1 MTPNSGIFEYLM
13 AAAMEKVHSQALGW
27 IFSLRSPA
35 PDTQQE
41 SIGTHLLK
49 KIIGLEGE
57 NISIEAVT
65 VEYNHFDIIIE
76 WTRNGRG
83 CTLLIENKIKSSEHS
98 NQLSRYVEDMKELVD
113 KDSNFRQYYP
123 YQQERHYYFLLQL
136 INEKKLDKPWQ
147 QLTYL
152 TLSNYLREALEDDQ
166 VSIKEGVRVMLE
178 EYQNCIARLSD
189 TVDQFIKT
197 PAKFAFV
204 FSEGKTK
211 KLMGSRRLNQNRPFS
226 IEDYIKANQLE
237 TILQKAFYF
246 RLMQEEILANFE
258 YNIGES
264 HGTAILD
271 LFLPGT
277 VQVQINSTIV
287 CLKKICQFQ
296 GPQVKFAL
304 APISP
309 NLPDKNQNK
318 AVLDQYN
325 RKAVEFIRSFL
336 PQSYK
341 DKKVTYPRG
350 KGFSSVI
357 ISNEWWQ
364 TNASTECFGVAA
376 GFVLA
381 IYSQAQ
387 DFFNEFPP
395 EPTLL
400 TTN

>member
-27 IFSLRSPA
+27 IFSLHSSA
-35 PDTQQE
+35 PDDQQE

-57 NISIEAVT
+57 NISIETVT
-65 VEYNHFDIIIE
+65 VEYNHFDILIE
-76 WTRNGRG
+76 WRRNGRG

-136 INEKKLDKPWQ
+136 INEKKLDDPWQ

-152 TLSNYLREALEDDQ
+152 KLSNYLRDALQDDQ
-166 VSIKEGVRVMLE
+166 VSIKESARSMLE

-189 TVDQFIKT
+189 TIDQFLKT

-204 FSEGKTK
+204 FSEGKTR
-211 KLMGSRRLNQNRPFS
+211 KLMGSRRLNQNQPFS

-246 RLMQEEILANFE
+246 RLMQEDVLANYE
-258 YNIGES
+258 YHIGES

-277 VQVQINSTIV
+277 VQVQINSTIIP
-287 CLKKICQFQ
+287 LRKICQFQ

-364 TNASTECFGVAA
+364 TNASTEYFGVAA

-387 DFFNEFPP
+387 DFFNEFPR